1 MSTRFIFQTNFTICS
16 DRPKTSQYYT
26 MAQFEIK
33 DGIAIIPEGTTC
45 IEREAFLGCTSLES
59 VTIPESV
66 TEIGDNAFSEC
77 RKLTACPDFNF
88 VTGC

>member
-1 MSTRFIFQTNFTICS
+1 MS
-16 DRPKTSQYYT
+16 
-26 MAQFEIK
+26 QFEIK

-66 TEIGDNAFSEC
+66 TEIGDNAFSGC